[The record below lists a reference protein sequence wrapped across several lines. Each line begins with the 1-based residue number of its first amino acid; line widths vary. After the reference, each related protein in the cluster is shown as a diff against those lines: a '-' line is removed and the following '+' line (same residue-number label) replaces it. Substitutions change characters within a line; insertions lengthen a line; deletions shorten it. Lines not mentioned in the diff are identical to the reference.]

1 MILKIILLLL
11 VFFPVS
17 IFAYEY
23 IPVFLRKH
31 SDLQNKRMEK
41 ATKVLKDQ
49 LVVAEEKR
57 RLLTLFTIIPLALAL
72 VGYLFLHTLL
82 GAGIGFA
89 LGLVIPPILV
99 KNIPLK
105 RRKKFE
111 SQFVDGLM
119 LISSSLKAGLNLI
132 QAFEILAEELPAPI
146 GEEFSL
152 LVKENKMGLP
162 LEECLIHLKQRMPLE
177 DLGMVV
183 TAVNI
188 AQETGGDLTEVF
200 DELVVTVT
208 EKKKLEDRVHTLT
221 VQGRLQG
228 VIMGILP
235 IAFAGFV
242 FSSNP
247 HTFDVMLTNQVG
259 QMLLMWAVFS
269 EIVGIFLIKKFCKV
283 EV

>member
-1 MILKIILLLL
+1 MILKLL
-11 VFFPVS
+11 VLLAAFIAVG
-17 IFAYEY
+17 IVAHEY
-23 IPVFLRKH
+23 IPFLLRRH
-31 SDLQNKRMEK
+31 SEIQSQRMEK
-41 ATKVLKDQ
+41 AAKSLKDQ
-49 LVVAEEKR
+49 VIVAEEKR

-72 VGYLFLHTLL
+72 AGFLFLHNII
-82 GAGIGFA
+82 GAGVGFA
-89 LGLVIPPILV
+89 VGLILPPILV

-105 RRKKFE
+105 RRKKFQQ
-111 SQFVDGLM
+111 QFVDALM
-119 LISSSLKAGLNLI
+119 LVSSSLKAGLNLI

-162 LEECLIHLKQRMPLE
+162 LEECLLHLKQRMPLE

-208 EKKKLEDRVHTLT
+208 EKRKLEDRVMTLT

-235 IAFAGFV
+235 IAFAVFV

-247 HTFDVMLTNQVG
+247 HSFDIMLQHPVG
-259 QMLLMWAVFS
+259 QSLLVWAVIS
-269 EIVGIFLIKKFCKV
+269 EIIGTLLIQKLSKV

>member
-1 MILKIILLLL
+1 MILKIILLFL
-11 VFFPVS
+11 VFIPVS

-23 IPVFLRKH
+23 IPVLLRRH
-31 SDLQNKRMEK
+31 SDIQNKRMEK
-41 ATKVLKDQ
+41 ATKVLIKDQ
-49 LVVAEEKR
+49 LVVGEEKR
-57 RLLTLFTIIPLALAL
+57 RLITLFTIIPLALDL

-146 GEEFSL
+146 GEEFGL
-152 LVKENKMGLP
+152 LVKENKMGL
-162 LEECLIHLKQRMPLE
+162 PLE

-242 FSSNP
+242 YSSNP
-247 HTFDVMLTNQVG
+247 HTFDTMLTNQVG

-269 EIVGIFLIKKFCKV
+269 EIIGIFLIKKFCKV